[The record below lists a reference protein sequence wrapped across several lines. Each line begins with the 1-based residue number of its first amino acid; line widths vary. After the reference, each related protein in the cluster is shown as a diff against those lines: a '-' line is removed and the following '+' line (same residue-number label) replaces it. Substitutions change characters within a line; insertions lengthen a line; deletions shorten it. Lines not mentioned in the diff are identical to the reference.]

1 MQKKHVIFQLT
12 FEPNWALL
20 AVYQAKIKELEA
32 AWRWTLPQLIE
43 AIHDIWDHEL
53 TVDYFNKWID
63 SMPERI
69 QQVIDRKGGRLVGNS
84 GVDTTYFRTKAQS
97 ALLLATS
104 RQAAQ

>member
-1 MQKKHVIFQLT
+1 MWDLLYWLASKVTRL
-12 FEPNWALL
+12 EPNWALL

-69 QQVIDRKGGRLVGNS
+69 QQVIDRKGGP
-84 GVDTTYFRTKAQS
+84 TKW
-97 ALLLATS
+97 
-104 RQAAQ
+104 